1 MNFVDYNVTLIYHNL
16 QPERKLKRTV
26 WDYDAT
32 QQSEDYFVSHIEIGG
47 TTVKAGERRIVDL
60 PVAPMYTH
68 DDLSISVQVLKAK
81 RSGPTL
87 FISAAIHGDEINGV
101 EIIRRLLQEKAL
113 EKMRGTLLA
122 IPIVNVYGFLNHT
135 RYLPDG
141 RDLNRSFPGSAK
153 GSLTGR
159 VAHTFVNQIVSKC
172 THGIDLHTGSRH
184 RSNFPQ
190 IRADL
195 DDPVALAMTEAFGVP
210 LAIHAKIRDGS
221 LRSCAGDAGIPVILY
236 EAGEAL
242 RFEEL
247 HIRAGVNG
255 IINVMRSIGM
265 LPKSRSKKVPTLP
278 IVSDQTSWVR
288 APESGI
294 LRSFVPLGDKV
305 TKGQT
310 LAMVTDPLGTEETPL
325 CAPSDGVIIGRT
337 NLPLVYEGDAT
348 FHIAQYGRKVGTV
361 EKQVE
366 QFQEEHQP
374 GSVTDGPETNSEVPI
389 A

>member
-1 MNFVDYNVTLIYHNL
+1 M
-16 QPERKLKRTV
+16 
-26 WDYDAT
+26 
-32 QQSEDYFVSHIEIGG
+32 SELVIGG
-47 TTVKAGERRIVDL
+47 VPVNPGQRETIDV

-68 DDLSISVQVLKAK
+68 DDLSISVQVVRGK
-81 RSGPTL
+81 RAGPVL

-101 EIIRRLLQEKAL
+101 EIIRRVLQHRAL
-113 EKMRGTLLA
+113 KSIRGTLIA

-159 VAHTFVNQIVSKC
+159 VAHTFVNEIVSKC
-172 THGIDLHTGSRH
+172 THGIDLHTGARH

-195 DDPVALAMTEAFGVP
+195 DNPVAFAMTEAFGVP
-210 LAIHAKIRDGS
+210 LAIDAKIRDGS
-221 LRSCAGDAGIPVILY
+221 LRECAGDAGIPVILY

-242 RFEEL
+242 RFEEVY
-247 HIRAGVNG
+247 IRAGVKG

-265 LPKSRSKKVPTLP
+265 LPPSRSRKPRPAP
-278 IVSDQTSWVR
+278 IVSDQTSWLR

-294 LRSFVPLGDKV
+294 LRTFVPLGGKIV
-305 TKGQT
+305 RGQVI
-310 LAMVTDPLGTEETPL
+310 AMVADPLGTSETPIV
-325 CAPSDGVIIGRT
+325 APGNGVVIGRT

-348 FHIAQYGRKVGTV
+348 FHIAQYGRKVGKV
-361 EKQVE
+361 EQQVE
-366 QFQEEHQP
+366 QFHEEHQP
-374 GSVTDGPETNSEVPI
+374 GDVVSEPMADGESPI

>member
-1 MNFVDYNVTLIYHNL
+1 MSELLIGGVAVG
-16 QPERKLKRTV
+16 PGERKTIDV
-26 WDYDAT
+26 
-32 QQSEDYFVSHIEIGG
+32 
-47 TTVKAGERRIVDL
+47 

-68 DDLSISVQVLKAK
+68 DDLSISVQVIRGK
-81 RSGPTL
+81 RSGPAL

-101 EIIRRLLQEKAL
+101 EIIRRVLQHRSLKNI
-113 EKMRGTLLA
+113 RGTLIA

-159 VAHTFVNQIVSKC
+159 VAHTFVAEIVRKC
-172 THGIDLHTGSRH
+172 THGIDLHTGARH

-195 DDPVALAMTEAFGVP
+195 DDAAAFAMTEAFGVP
-210 LAIHAKIRDGS
+210 LAIDAKIRDGS
-221 LRSCAGDAGIPVILY
+221 LRECAGDSGIPVILY

-242 RFEEL
+242 RFEEMY
-247 HIRAGVNG
+247 IRAGVKG
-255 IINVMRSIGM
+255 VINVMRSIGM
-265 LPKSRSKKVPTLP
+265 LPKSRSRKPPRPP
-278 IVSDQTSWVR
+278 IVSDQTSWLR

-294 LRSFVPLGDKV
+294 LRTFVPLGAKV
-305 TKGQT
+305 EKGQVI
-310 LAMVTDPLGTEETPL
+310 AMVADPLGTTEVPVE
-325 CAPSDGVIIGRT
+325 APVNGVVIGRT

-348 FHIAQYGRKVGTV
+348 FHIAQYGRKVATV

-366 QFQEEHQP
+366 KFHEEHL
-374 GSVTDGPETNSEVPI
+374 PETSAAGPDAVGDSPI

>member
-1 MNFVDYNVTLIYHNL
+1 MA
-16 QPERKLKRTV
+16 RK
-26 WDYDAT
+26 
-32 QQSEDYFVSHIEIGG
+32 QSDPITIGG
-47 TTVKAGERRIVDL
+47 VTVHPGESRVIDI

-68 DDLSISVQVLKAK
+68 DDLSISVQVIRGRLP
-81 RSGPTL
+81 GPTL

-101 EIIRRLLQEKAL
+101 EIVRRMLQHKSL
-113 EKMRGTLLA
+113 KNMHGTLLA

-141 RDLNRSFPGSAK
+141 RDLNRSFPGSSK

-159 VAHTFVNQIVSKC
+159 VAHRFVEEIVSIS

-195 DDPVALAMTEAFGVP
+195 DDEKTREMTEAFGVP
-210 LAIHAKIRDGS
+210 LAIDAKIRDGS
-221 LRSCAGDAGIPVILY
+221 LRACAGDLGIPVILY

-242 RFEEL
+242 RFEEMY
-247 HIRAGVNG
+247 IRAGVKG
-255 IINVMRSIGM
+255 IINVMRRIGM
-265 LPKSRSKKVPTLP
+265 LRKTRSRKLPTPP

-294 LRSFVPLGDKV
+294 LRTLVPLGAKV
-305 TKGQT
+305 LKGQT
-310 LAMVTDPLGTEETPL
+310 IALIADPLGSMESTIE
-325 CAPSDGVIIGRT
+325 APSAGVVIGRT

-348 FHIAQYGRKVGTV
+348 FHIAQYGRKVSAV
-361 EKQVE
+361 ERHVE
-366 QFQEEHQP
+366 QFHQEFQP
-374 GSVTDGPETNSEVPI
+374 EPDANGSEDISNAPI

>member
-1 MNFVDYNVTLIYHNL
+1 VAEKL
-16 QPERKLKRTV
+16 QEIV
-26 WDYDAT
+26 
-32 QQSEDYFVSHIEIGG
+32 IGG
-47 TTVKAGERRIVDL
+47 EVVKPGERRIINI

-68 DDLSISVQVLKAK
+68 DDLSISTQVIRGR

-87 FISAAIHGDEINGV
+87 FVSAAIHGDEINGV
-101 EIIRRLLQEKAL
+101 EIIRRLLQHKSL
-113 EKMRGTLLA
+113 GSIRGTLLA

-159 VAHTFVNQIVSKC
+159 VADTFVREIVLKS

-195 DDPVALAMTEAFGVP
+195 DDAETLAMTEAFGVP

-221 LRSCAGDAGIPVILY
+221 LRACAGDSGIPVLLY

-242 RFEEL
+242 RFEEMY
-247 HIRAGVNG
+247 ISAGVKG
-255 IINVMRSIGM
+255 IINVMRAIGM
-265 LPKSRSKKVPTLP
+265 LGKSRRKKPPPPPV
-278 IVSDQTSWVR
+278 VSDETSWVR
-288 APESGI
+288 SPASGI
-294 LRSFVPLGDKV
+294 LRILVPLGAKV
-305 TKGQT
+305 STGQVIA
-310 LAMVTDPLGTEETPL
+310 LVADPLGTSQIELFSPI
-325 CAPSDGVIIGRT
+325 DGVVIGRT

-348 FHIAQYGRKVGTV
+348 FHIAAYGRKVATV
-361 EKQVE
+361 ERQVE
-366 QFQEEHQP
+366 QFHEEHQP
-374 GSVTDGPETNSEVPI
+374 DSPYDLDQDAATAPI
-389 A
+389 T

>member
-1 MNFVDYNVTLIYHNL
+1 MSTLEL
-16 QPERKLKRTV
+16 
-26 WDYDAT
+26 
-32 QQSEDYFVSHIEIGG
+32 SIGG
-47 TTVKAGERRIVDL
+47 TPILPGERPVIDV

-68 DDLSISVQVLKAK
+68 DDIAITVQAMRGKE
-81 RSGPTL
+81 SGPTL

-101 EIIRRLLQEKAL
+101 EIIRRLLQHKSL
-113 EKMRGTLLA
+113 KNLRGTLLA
-122 IPIVNVYGFLNHT
+122 IPIVNVHGFINHT

-159 VAHTFVNQIVSKC
+159 VAHTFVKEIVSKC

-195 DDPVALAMTEAFGVP
+195 DDPQAHAMTEAFGVP

-221 LRSCAGDAGIPVILY
+221 LRACAGDAGIPVILY

-242 RFEEL
+242 RFEEVY
-247 HIRAGVNG
+247 IRAGVKG

-265 LPKSRSKKVPTLP
+265 LPKSRSKKLRPLP
-278 IVSDQTSWVR
+278 VISDQTSWVR

-294 LRSFVPLGDKV
+294 LRVFVPLGGKV
-305 TKGQT
+305 AKGQT
-310 LAMVTDPLGTEETPL
+310 IAMVADPLGTAETAIV
-325 CAPSDGVIIGRT
+325 APNDGMVIGRT

-348 FHIAQYGRKVGTV
+348 FHIAEYGRKVGTV
-361 EKQVE
+361 ERHVE
-366 QFQEEHQP
+366 QFQEEHLP
-374 GSVTDGPETNSEVPI
+374 DAVADSPENMGDAPI
-389 A
+389 T

>member
-1 MNFVDYNVTLIYHNL
+1 M
-16 QPERKLKRTV
+16 
-26 WDYDAT
+26 AT
-32 QQSEDYFVSHIEIGG
+32 IMPDLTICGVNIRP
-47 TTVKAGERRIVDL
+47 GERRIVDV
-60 PVAPMYTH
+60 PVAPLYTH
-68 DDLSISVQVLKAK
+68 DDLSISVQILRAK
-81 RSGPTL
+81 RPGPTL
-87 FISAAIHGDEINGV
+87 FISAAIHGDEISGV
-101 EIIRRLLQEKAL
+101 EIIRRLLQHKAL
-113 EKMRGTLLA
+113 NSLRGTLLA

-159 VAHTFVNQIVSKC
+159 MARTFVSEIVSKC
-172 THGIDLHTGSRH
+172 THGIDLHTGARH

-195 DDPVALAMTEAFGVP
+195 DDPVARTMTEAFGVP
-210 LAIHAKIRDGS
+210 LAIDAKIRDGS
-221 LRSCAGDAGIPVILY
+221 LRECAGDAGIPVILY

-247 HIRAGVNG
+247 YIRAGVKG

-265 LPKSRSKKVPTLP
+265 LPRSRGRKPPNLP
-278 IVSDQTSWVR
+278 IISNQTSWVR

-294 LRSFVPLGDKV
+294 LRSFVPLGEKV
-305 TKGQT
+305 EMGQT
-310 LAMVTDPLGTEETPL
+310 IAMVADPLGTAETPII
-325 CAPSDGVIIGRT
+325 APDHGVVIGRT

-348 FHIAQYGRKVGTV
+348 FHIAHYGRKVGKV

-366 QFQEEHQP
+366 QFQEEHQSDTVP
-374 GSVTDGPETNSEVPI
+374 SGADIPPEAPI